1 MIETFDQQEVTTDR
15 QTYILPFTCHEQWQR
30 EKVEVERGKKP
41 WPFRRAE
48 GNPAGRWKSYK

>member
-1 MIETFDQQEVTTDR
+1 MIDQQEVTTDR
-15 QTYILPFTCHEQWQR
+15 QTYILPFKCHEQWQR

-48 GNPAGRWKSYK
+48 GNPAGRWKTYK